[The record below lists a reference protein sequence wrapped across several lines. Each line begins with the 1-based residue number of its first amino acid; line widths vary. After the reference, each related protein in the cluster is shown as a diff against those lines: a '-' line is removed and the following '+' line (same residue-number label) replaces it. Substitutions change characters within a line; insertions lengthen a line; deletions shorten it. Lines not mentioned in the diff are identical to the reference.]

1 MIRLRALALPF
12 LLALPGIAS
21 LPAVAA
27 DTGRLAGSGPAA
39 LLLTG
44 GIVHAG
50 AGTAEALAVDSSG
63 VIIAVGSAQEL
74 AALGTPQTRV
84 VALDGATVLPGFHDL
99 HVHPVFGGTLQQQC
113 KIAQGA
119 DLAAIQAR
127 VRECVAATEPGAW
140 ITGGQWDASAIGGIP
155 DRGMLDGVAPA
166 NPVVLHD
173 TSGHSIWVN
182 SKALTAA
189 GITRDTAA
197 PEGGIIER
205 NAAGEPSGALRETAN
220 ALVMAH
226 VPRPGEKQ
234 LRSALSWAL
243 QEMLANGITS
253 FTEASLGF
261 AAGMG
266 PEAAMWTRLAD
277 EGVLRQRARICI
289 TWAPGDA
296 EAEGLIA
303 ARNTWTRERLSPD
316 CVKIFLDG
324 VPTDSHTAA
333 MLEPYAG
340 TVAGRDDEASRKG
353 LLLVP
358 QPVLDEAVTRF
369 DRMGL
374 TVKFHAAGDAAVRAG
389 LHAIEAARKAN
400 GFSTLLHDV
409 GHCTFVAKDDL
420 LRARR
425 IAASFEVSP
434 YLWDPSPINDDIT
447 RAVGEPRIGRVWPV
461 REMIDAGAHVV
472 AGSDWA
478 VVPSVNPWIAVETLV
493 TRENPGG
500 SQRSFG
506 KKEAITVAEAIGLFT
521 TNAARHEGSEDR
533 LGRIAPGMIA
543 DLVVLDQDPY
553 AVPATK
559 LHRTTVLKTLINGE
573 IVYERGARDVP

>member
-1 MIRLRALALPF
+1 MSLYRALAL
-12 LLALPGIAS
+12 AAGIALAAHPLS
-21 LPAVAA
+21 GAAAA
-27 DTGRLAGSGPAA
+27 DTGRIQPSGPAA

-44 GIVHAG
+44 GTVHAG
-50 AGTAEALAVDSSG
+50 TGTAEALAVDAAG

-74 AALGTPQTRV
+74 AALRTPQTRV

-127 VRECVAATEPGAW
+127 VRECAKAAEPGAW

-155 DRGMLDGVAPA
+155 DKGMLDAAAPD

-182 SKALTAA
+182 SRALAAA
-189 GITRDTAA
+189 GIGRDTPA
-197 PEGGIIER
+197 PAGGIIER
-205 NAAGEPSGALRETAN
+205 DAAGLPSGALRETAN
-220 ALVMAH
+220 DLVMSH
-226 VPRPGEKQ
+226 VPRPDEKQ
-234 LRSALSWAL
+234 VRGALSWAL
-243 QEMLANGITS
+243 QEMLSYGITS

-261 AAGMG
+261 AAGPG
-266 PEAAMWTRLAD
+266 PEAAMWSKLAE

-289 TWAPGDA
+289 AWTPGNA

-303 ARNTWTRERLSPD
+303 ARNAWARERLSPD

-369 DRMGL
+369 DRLGL

-389 LHAIEAARKAN
+389 LNAIEAARKAN

-506 KKEAITVAEAIGLFT
+506 KKEAITVQEAIGLFT

-533 LGRIAPGMIA
+533 LGRIAPGMLA

-553 AVPATK
+553 TVPATR
-559 LHRTTVLKTLINGE
+559 LHKTTVLKTLINGE
-573 IVYERGARDVP
+573 IVYERGAKP